1 MQLRSIIGWVL
12 AVFVLGGLPVMVA
25 AQMPNY
31 TPVTDQRLVNPE
43 PENWLSTRGNY
54 SGWGYSPLDKITPDN
69 VKKLVPVWTI
79 STGVIEGHESP
90 PIVNNG
96 VMFVTTPQNRVLA
109 LDAQSGDLL
118 WMYKRE
124 LPEDLFQLHPTNRVV

>member
-1 MQLRSIIGWVL
+1 MGWILTVCVIWGL
-12 AVFVLGGLPVMVA
+12 LGIA
-25 AQMPNY
+25 TAQVHNY
-31 TPVTDQRLVNPE
+31 APVTEQRLLKPE
-43 PENWLSTRGNY
+43 PENWLITRGNY